1 MNNNVYKM
9 VLSAFL
15 IAVGILI
22 PSIFPK
28 VVIPPMSFTLA
39 SHVAIMVAVF
49 ISPSVAVAVALG
61 TTLGF
66 LMSGLPMPV
75 VVRALSHVIW
85 AFAGALYLQKK
96 PETLQSG
103 FKTALFM
110 LCLGIVHAVCEV
122 IVVIPFYYGT
132 TDVNQFIY
140 MIFGLVGIGTLVQSC
155 VDFVISVGVWKVLCK
170 NMQIRKVSNVKAVN
184 LIKQPVEA

>member
-15 IAVGILI
+15 IAIGILI

-28 VVIPPMSFTLA
+28 IVIPPMSFTLA

-75 VVRALSHVIW
+75 VMRALSHVVW
-85 AFAGALYLQKK
+85 AFAGAMYLQKK

-103 FKTALFM
+103 VKTALFM
-110 LCLGIVHAVCEV
+110 LCVALVHAICEV
-122 IVVIPFYYGT
+122 AVAIPFYYGT

-140 MIFGLVGIGTLVQSC
+140 MIFGLVGVGTIVHSC
-155 VDFVISVGVWKVLCK
+155 VDFVISVGVWKVLCR
-170 NMQIRKVSNVKAVN
+170 NMQIRKVANVKSVQVLKRPA
-184 LIKQPVEA
+184 EA

>member
-22 PSIFPK
+22 PYVFPK
-28 VVIPPMSFTLA
+28 IIIPPMSFTLA

-140 MIFGLVGIGTLVQSC
+140 MIFGLVGIGTLVHSC